1 MPDQPPVKIEATS
14 GRAPRLRLTSA
25 RSIAGAALGGAAIAL
40 ATQFAL
46 AHHAGV
52 PAVGVGFLVAAVLF
66 GLAARASAGDAAT
79 ADAPMRGV
87 PLAGEIALGV
97 AVGALA
103 LFFRTYRFGD
113 FPPGLWYDEAVNGVE
128 ALTILHNHTIV
139 LWSESNDGRATLFLY
154 LLAGAIKLFGTSE
167 AALRVVP
174 VAAGMGAVVAFYFLA
189 RRLLTREAALAAA
202 ALFAVSR
209 WAVTFS
215 RIAWE
220 ASLVPVIEIT
230 SVYLLLRALETR
242 SRVCFALG
250 GVTLAAGLYTYV
262 AFRMVPVVVPFML
275 AYVALR
281 ERDLLRRNAAG
292 LAVFA
297 AAFVL
302 AAAPIG
308 AYALAHPDRVLA
320 RTRKVSVTSEIT
332 DRGSVRPL
340 WDNAVSSLKM
350 MNAAGDRNGRSNLP
364 GEPMLDAVT
373 AALLVLGA
381 AASALALREWRRG
394 MLLGWLVL
402 ALVPGALTITA
413 GNPSGIRGLG
423 ALAPLFL
430 LAGVAVETLQRAL
443 LPFARGRLIF
453 AALVLAAV
461 GGAAAINYDTLFG
474 RQAHDR
480 RVYDAFDPLY
490 GHAAEFVA
498 RQDASKH
505 VYLSSGLA
513 AHPAVG
519 VLADGAR
526 YSIYDDGRTRFER
539 DGRDVVVVLGDEAT
553 AANVMGTFANT
564 YRTNQRDPFG
574 RQEFIVLKIGAAD
587 IAARTGGEPP
597 ALEQP

>member
-1 MPDQPPVKIEATS
+1 MPDQPPVKIESTRGLAS
-14 GRAPRLRLTSA
+14 RLRLTSA
-25 RSIAGAALGGAAIAL
+25 RSIACAALGGAAIAL

-46 AHHAGV
+46 AHHAGIPV
-52 PAVGVGFLVAAVLF
+52 VGLGFVVAAMLF
-66 GLAARASAGDAAT
+66 GLAARGSAGDETPAG
-79 ADAPMRGV
+79 APSSRV
-87 PLAGEIALGV
+87 PLAWEIALGA

-103 LFFRTYRFGD
+103 LFFRAYRFGD

-174 VAAGMGAVVAFYFLA
+174 VAAGMGAVIAFYFLA

-220 ASLVPVIEIT
+220 AALVPVIEIT
-230 SVYLLLRALETR
+230 SIYLLLRAIETR
-242 SRVCFALG
+242 SRICFALG
-250 GVTLAAGLYTYV
+250 GVALATGLYTYV
-262 AFRMVPVVVPFML
+262 AFRMVPVVVLFML
-275 AYVALR
+275 AYIALR

-320 RTRKVSVTSEIT
+320 RTRKVSVTSEIQ

-340 WDNAVSSLKM
+340 WSNAVSSLKM

-364 GEPMLDAVT
+364 GEPMVDAVT

-430 LAGVAVETLQRAL
+430 LAGLAIETLQRAL
-443 LPFARGRLIF
+443 LPFARGRLVF
-453 AALVLAAV
+453 AALVLVAI
-461 GGAAAINYDTLFG
+461 GGAAAINYDTFFE
-474 RQAHDR
+474 RQAGDR
-480 RVYDAFDPLY
+480 RVYDAFAPLY

-513 AHPAVG
+513 AHPAVA

-526 YSIYDDGRTRFER
+526 FSTYDVASTRLER
-539 DGRDVVVVLGDEAT
+539 DGRDAVVVLAPGELLLF
-553 AANVMGTFANT
+553 GTFQHRFQEDHN
-564 YRTNQRDPFG
+564 DPFG
-574 RQEFIVLKIGAAD
+574 RPEFIVFTIPAAD
-587 IAARTGGEPP
+587 IAAATYDGP
-597 ALEQP
+597 

>member
-1 MPDQPPVKIEATS
+1 MPVEPPVKFEANS
-14 GRAPRLRLTSA
+14 GAASRLRLTSA
-25 RSIAGAALGGAAIAL
+25 RSIACAALGGGALTL

-46 AHHAGV
+46 AHDAGV
-52 PAVGVGFLVAAVLF
+52 PAVGLGFLAAAILF
-66 GLAARASAGDAAT
+66 GLAARASAGDAMPAG
-79 ADAPMRGV
+79 APTRGV
-87 PLAGEIALGV
+87 PLAWEIALGAAV
-97 AVGALA
+97 AALA
-103 LFFRTYRFGD
+103 LAFRLYRFGD

-139 LWSESNDGRATLFLY
+139 IWSESNDGRATLFLY

-174 VAAGMGAVVAFYFLA
+174 VAAGMGAVVAFYLLA

-230 SVYLLLRALETR
+230 SIYLLLRAIETR
-242 SRVCFALG
+242 SRTCFALG
-250 GVTLAAGLYTYV
+250 GVALGAGLYTYV
-262 AFRMVPVVVPFML
+262 AFRMVPVVVLFML
-275 AYVALR
+275 GYIAVR

-292 LAVFA
+292 LALFGA
-297 AAFVL
+297 MFVL
-302 AAAPIG
+302 AAAPLG
-308 AYALAHPDRVLA
+308 AYALVHPDRVLA
-320 RTRKVSVTSEIT
+320 RTRKVSVTSEIQ

-364 GEPMLDAVT
+364 GEPMVDAVT

-381 AASALALREWRRG
+381 AAAALALREWRRG

-430 LAGVAVETLQRAL
+430 LAGLAIETLQRAL

-453 AALVLAAV
+453 AALVLAAI
-461 GGAAAINYDTLFG
+461 GGAAAINYDTLFE
-474 RQAHDR
+474 RQASDR
-480 RVYDAFDPLY
+480 RVYDAFAPLY

-498 RQDASKH
+498 RRDASKH

-526 YSIYDDGRTRFER
+526 YTTYDQTSTRLER
-539 DGRDVVVVLGDEAT
+539 DGRDAVVVLAPAEFLLF
-553 AANVMGTFANT
+553 GTFQHHFQENH
-564 YRTNQRDPFG
+564 NDPFG
-574 RQEFIVLKIGAAD
+574 RPEFIVFTIPAAD
-587 IAARTGGEPP
+587 VAAATYDEP
-597 ALEQP
+597 